1 MAERSSSN
9 TLLVPLVAGLAGAVA
24 GLLLAPRS
32 GRETREQLRVNA
44 NKAKQQATEGL
55 DTARTS
61 LEEGL
66 EKAKDAKSRLAETIK
81 TRKPKATEVTMRDT
95 YEDNAQRNLAP
106 RAGTAWEEEV

>member
-9 TLLVPLVAGLAGAVA
+9 TLLIPLMAGLAGAVA

-32 GRETREQLRVNA
+32 GRETREHLRLNA
-44 NKAKQQATEGL
+44 RKMKNQATESL

-66 EKAKDAKSRLAETIK
+66 EKAKDAKTRLAQTIK
-81 TRKPKATEVTMRDT
+81 TRQSRTDDETMQDSL
-95 YEDNAQRNLAP
+95 ENNAQRNMAP
-106 RAGTAWEEEV
+106 KAGTAWEEEV